1 MQTSWNTLKYSKYF
15 LDCLQLFEI
24 PGVARRPTQAG
35 RPSPPASGTARLAPG
50 VFVPS
55 SFVTPS
61 GVTRLRL
68 CWQFGSLSS
77 SSLGLSDL
85 SESGCHKQ

>member
-35 RPSPPASGTARLAPG
+35 RPSPPACGAAWLAPD

-55 SFVTPS
+55 SFVMDS
-61 GVTRLRL
+61 GVIRLRL
-68 CWQFGSLSS
+68 CWQFGSSS
-77 SSLGLSDL
+77 SSSHGLSDF
-85 SESGCHKQ
+85 SESDCH